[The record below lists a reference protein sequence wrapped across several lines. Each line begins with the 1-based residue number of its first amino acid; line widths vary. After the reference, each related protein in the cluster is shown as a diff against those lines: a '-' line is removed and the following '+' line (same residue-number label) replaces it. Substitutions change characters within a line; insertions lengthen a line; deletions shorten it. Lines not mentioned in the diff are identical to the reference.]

1 MTHASLTRKE
11 NEPMSHDHDA
21 ARIHRAELDREIE
34 ILRTE
39 RLLAAAGPPSHG
51 VLDRARRRTGNVLI
65 AAGKA
70 LGGEIGALR
79 VHEA

>member
-1 MTHASLTRKE
+1 
-11 NEPMSHDHDA
+11 MSHDHDA
-21 ARIHRAELDREIE
+21 TRIHRAELDREIE

-39 RLLAAAGPPSHG
+39 RLLASAGSSTRG

-65 AAGKA
+65 AAGRA

-79 VHEA
+79 AHEA